1 MAFTEIAK
9 LIIDAGADVNLVH
22 INTDVKRTPLM
33 LACKESH
40 EDTVQ
45 LLLQS
50 GADPNLQTDIGI
62 TALLCAVNSS
72 CRSLGI
78 VRSLL
83 EAGAAVNSQD
93 REGLSS
99 LAIASQYGSYKIV
112 ELLKQ
117 YGANVQLSTVDKV
130 YSFDDCL
137 SKWARGY
144 SCSSS
149 QFASRS

>member
-1 MAFTEIAK
+1 
-9 LIIDAGADVNLVH
+9 
-22 INTDVKRTPLM
+22 M

-117 YGANVQLSTVDKV
+117 YGANVQLSTVDR
-130 YSFDDCL
+130 STPLMIACQNGHEDIAAL
-137 SKWARGY
+137 LLN
-144 SCSSS
+144 S
-149 QFASRS
+149 QADPNVQNNKNNTALILACDIFKHS